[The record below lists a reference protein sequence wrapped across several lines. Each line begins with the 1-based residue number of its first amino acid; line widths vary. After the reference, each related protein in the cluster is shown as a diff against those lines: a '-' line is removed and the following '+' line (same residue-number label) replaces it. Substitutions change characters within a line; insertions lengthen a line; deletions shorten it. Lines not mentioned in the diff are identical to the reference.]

1 MNKLLRYSFIAVMAL
16 VSSLSFGATVIFTAG
31 TDKGTQEKADVAGDQ
46 VTKDGITIKTTKGI
60 SAFAA
65 AQYRFA
71 KGSTTTFSST
81 VGNITKVEITSTAQG
96 TKKYGPGCF
105 LLQAQAATPTPTLS
119 AHGLATLLRSR

>member
-96 TKKYGPGCF
+96 TKNTAPAVL